1 MSATS
6 SSGLEVSF
14 LVMVKE
20 IERNYQSLSKQLKIR
35 IEKWI
40 VKLVTSGVENYVW
53 RKSRNEY
60 AKLLLH
66 MVLLKRLSDPFH
78 ILPPDGQ
85 LHQFP
90 GYLSSSNY
98 HNKAADANQISFW
111 DEIYSRLAER
121 MASTRITSSVN
132 DHNSAASYDDNFMVN
147 EANFRREAKQSRT
160 QNTEH
165 QLRIRYLEQ
174 QLRDEKLHYGLQ
186 VQRLQDAHKVE
197 MNAYAEVINSSSSV
211 LHCSPHDISTLL
223 CHDSI
228 RYKASF
234 PIEGSRTPLKSEDGL
249 YNLGDEISQPDN
261 DLKPSPETTKNAMSE
276 IDISPSCNRLRL
288 YQDSSEISGSNC
300 FENRDLPFSSSSVSL
315 YDTDP
320 LSSDG
325 LPHYLPRP
333 GTKYQMTSPG
343 ISRLFSQSYS
353 LDLPKRNLR
362 LQESLLPLPSRNN
375 LSSTKVFDVPRLGPI
390 DADDRM
396 QFDESFLEYI
406 DKFQNEL
413 KRIHALSPLIKS

>member
-53 RKSRNEY
+53 RKNRNEY

-66 MVLLKRLSDPFH
+66 MVILKRLSDPFH
-78 ILPPDGQ
+78 TLPPDGQ

-90 GYLSSSNY
+90 GYLSSSNF

-111 DEIYSRLAER
+111 DDIYARLAER
-121 MASTRITSSVN
+121 MASTRIASPVN
-132 DHNSAASYDDNFMVN
+132 DRNSTASYDDNFMVN
-147 EANFRREAKQSRT
+147 EANFRREPKQSRA
-160 QNTEH
+160 QSNEH

-174 QLRDEKLHYGLQ
+174 QLRDEKMHYGLQ
-186 VQRLQDAHKVE
+186 VQRLQDAHRVE

-211 LHCSPHDISTLL
+211 LHCSPHDMSTLL
-223 CHDSI
+223 YHDSI
-228 RYKASF
+228 RYKTSF
-234 PIEGSRTPLKSEDGL
+234 PFEGSRTPLNSDDGL
-249 YNLGDEISQPDN
+249 YNLGDEISQPDD
-261 DLKPSPETTKNAMSE
+261 DLKPSPEITKNAMSE
-276 IDISPSCNRLRL
+276 IDMSPSCNRLRL
-288 YQDSSEISGSNC
+288 YQDSSAISGSDY
-300 FENRDLPFSSSSVSL
+300 FENRDLPYNSSSVSL

-320 LSSDG
+320 LSPSG
-325 LPHYLPRP
+325 LHHYLSRP
-333 GTKYQMTSPG
+333 GTKDLMASPG
-343 ISRLFSQSYS
+343 TSRLPSQPYS
-353 LDLPKRNLR
+353 LDLPRRNLH
-362 LQESLLPLPSRNN
+362 LHESLLPLPSRNS
-375 LSSTKVFDVPRLGPI
+375 LSSTEVIAVPRVGPI
-390 DADDRM
+390 DADERM

-413 KRIHALSPLIKS
+413 KRIHASSPLIKS